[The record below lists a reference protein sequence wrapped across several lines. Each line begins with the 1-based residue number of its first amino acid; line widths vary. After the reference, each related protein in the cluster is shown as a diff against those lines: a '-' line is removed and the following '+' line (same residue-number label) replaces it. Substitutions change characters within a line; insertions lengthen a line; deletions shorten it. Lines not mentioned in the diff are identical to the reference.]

1 MIWHLIGAIFAG
13 LGAAGIGLL
22 LRKVSGKRL
31 PRWIIPA
38 LGGLGMLAYQIQAE
52 YSWYEHK
59 RSLLPESARVVQAEQ
74 DAMFWRPWTYL
85 FPMTTAFSVVDK
97 QGMATQWQEG
107 EKRVEFLLYRFE
119 KQAQDSVSH
128 QTWLMNCATRE
139 TLPLEGEERQVQL
152 GAMRRLTEEA
162 PLYRAVCEETD

>member
-1 MIWHLIGAIFAG
+1 MIWHLIAAIFAG

-22 LRKVSGKRL
+22 LRTLSGKRL
-31 PRWIIPA
+31 PRWIIPV
-38 LGGLGMLAYQIQAE
+38 LGGLGMLGYQINVE

-59 RSLLPESARVVQAEQ
+59 RSLLPETARIVQVEE

-97 QGMATQWQEG
+97 QGMTTREQAG
-107 EKRVEFLLYRFE
+107 EKQVEFLLYRFD
-119 KQAQDSVSH
+119 KQLQDNVSH

-139 TLPLEGEERQVQL
+139 TLPLEGEERRPRL
-152 GAMRRLTEEA
+152 DAMRRLTSEA
-162 PLYRAVCEETD
+162 PLYRAVCTET

>member
-38 LGGLGMLAYQIQAE
+38 LGGLGMLGYQIQTE

-85 FPMTTAFSVVDK
+85 FPMTTAFSVVDAGTGDVLAQRSSETALVPASTLK
-97 QGMATQWQEG
+97 LLTAAAVLRQYEALARALRAELSAPPMA
-107 EKRVEFLLYRFE
+107 
-119 KQAQDSVSH
+119 A
-128 QTWLMNCATRE
+128 
-139 TLPLEGEERQVQL
+139 
-152 GAMRRLTEEA
+152 
-162 PLYRAVCEETD
+162 